1 PESSALCKALGMITH
16 FLWLWMF
23 SWSFICSYHMFKVF
37 AAKTRPPPLTNSF
50 PGLWKR
56 ILVSLAVPS
65 TVISSTA
72 AFSYLKSNGKEIG
85 YGNFECFLN
94 SVYLVG
100 LTVVGPLSVVTLCN
114 IVFFAT
120 TVYNIYVVRSLQSS
134 LNQVRQQNDWF
145 VYARLSSVTG
155 AFWAVAVVSEALDNN
170 VLSRQRLEDLDIKKM
185 FIYIVL
191 NGLQG
196 VAIFLSF
203 VCNTRVLRLY
213 RDLCKPK

>member
-1 PESSALCKALGMITH
+1 MILFYRPESSALCKALGMTTH

-23 SWSFICSYHMFKVF
+23 SWSFICSYHMYKVF
-37 AAKTRPPPLTNSF
+37 TAKTRPSPLSF
-50 PGLWKR
+50 PGLWKNM
-56 ILVSLAVPS
+56 IMSLAVPS
-65 TVISSTA
+65 TVIPSTA
-72 AFSYLKSNGKEIG
+72 VFSYFKSNGKEIG
-85 YGNFECFLN
+85 YGYFECFLN
-94 SVYLVG
+94 SAYLVG

-114 IVFFAT
+114 IVFFAI
-120 TVYNIYVVRSLQSS
+120 TVYNIYVVRSMRSS
-134 LNQVRQQNDWF
+134 LNQDRQQNDWS

-170 VLSRQRLEDLDIKKM
+170 VLR
-185 FIYIVL
+185 FIYIIL

-213 RDLCKPK
+213 RDLCKPKLNTTEQR